1 MSEKVLTISKVASY
15 ITGTFAAL
23 GILWGV
29 FKFVNTTNENN
40 CAVVEI
46 SSKIDSLYKRF
57 DSVSMNSYR
66 LGRSIYDLQIDIVQ
80 LSEAL
85 DNTQKSY
92 ARYLMR
98 DNTLT
103 KAEFY
108 EYMNGLTIEKEKVS
122 WQDTLKTSIKIRKK
136 Q

>member
-1 MSEKVLTISKVASY
+1 MSEKVIAISKIASY

-29 FKFVNTTNENN
+29 FRFVNTTNENN
-40 CAVVEI
+40 CAVQDMSV
-46 SSKIDSLYKRF
+46 KIDSLFQKF
-57 DSVSMNSYR
+57 DGVATHSYR
-66 LGRSIYDLQIDIVQ
+66 LGKGIDKLQLDIVK
-80 LSEAL
+80 LSESL
-85 DNTQKSY
+85 DKTQKSY

-103 KAEFY
+103 KEEFY
-108 EYMNGLTIEKEKVS
+108 KYMDGITVEKVD
-122 WQDTLKTSIKIRKK
+122 WRDTLKINIRKI

>member
-1 MSEKVLTISKVASY
+1 MSEKVIVISKITSY

-29 FKFVNTTNENN
+29 FRFVNTTNENN
-40 CAVVEI
+40 CAVEEMSV
-46 SSKIDSLYKRF
+46 KIDSLYRRF
-57 DSVSMNSYR
+57 DGVATHSYR
-66 LGRSIYDLQIDIVQ
+66 LGRSIHDLQLDIVQ

-85 DNTQKSY
+85 NNTQKSY

>member
-1 MSEKVLTISKVASY
+1 MSEKILSISKIASY

-29 FKFVNTTNENN
+29 FRFVNTTNENN
-40 CAVVEI
+40 CAVDEMSV
-46 SSKIDSLYKRF
+46 KIDSLYQRF
-57 DSVSMNSYR
+57 DGVASHSYR
-66 LGRSIYDLQIDIVQ
+66 IGKSIGELQLEIVGLTQ
-80 LSEAL
+80 SL
-85 DNTQKSY
+85 DKTQKSY

-103 KAEFY
+103 KEEFY
-108 EYMNGLTIEKEKVS
+108 EYMNGLTVEKVS
-122 WQDTLKTSIKIRKK
+122 WQDTLKTKIIIRKK

>member
-1 MSEKVLTISKVASY
+1 MSEKILSISKIASY

-29 FKFVNTTNENN
+29 FRFVDTTNENN
-40 CAVVEI
+40 CAVDEMSV
-46 SSKIDSLYKRF
+46 KIDSLYPRF
-57 DSVSMNSYR
+57 DGVASHSYR
-66 LGRSIYDLQIDIVQ
+66 IGKSIGELQLEIVGLTQ
-80 LSEAL
+80 SL
-85 DNTQKSY
+85 DKTQKSY

-103 KAEFY
+103 KEEFY
-108 EYMNGLTIEKEKVS
+108 EYMNGLTVEKVS
-122 WQDTLKTSIKIRKK
+122 WQDTLKTKIIIRKK